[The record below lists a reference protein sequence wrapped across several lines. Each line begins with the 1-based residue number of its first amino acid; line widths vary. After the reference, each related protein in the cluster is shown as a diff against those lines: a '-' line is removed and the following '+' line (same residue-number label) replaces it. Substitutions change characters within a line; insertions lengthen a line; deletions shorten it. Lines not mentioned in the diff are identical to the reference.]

1 MSKVELFIQNAV
13 IWGLFALMVYPL
25 IGMVYFFTIGA

>member
-13 IWGLFALMVYPL
+13 IWGLFALMSYPCLSVVYLL
-25 IGMVYFFTIGA
+25 IKGV